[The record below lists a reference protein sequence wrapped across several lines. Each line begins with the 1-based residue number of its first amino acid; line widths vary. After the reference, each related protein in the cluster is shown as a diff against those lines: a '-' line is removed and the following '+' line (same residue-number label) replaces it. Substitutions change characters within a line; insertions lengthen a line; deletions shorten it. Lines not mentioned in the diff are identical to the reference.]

1 MSIMPVLN
9 RFHRVG
15 LPSSNNL
22 NRFLWAQKGTLGYSI
37 ALKEIKNGKKDS
49 HWIWYIFPQLR
60 GLGFS
65 SFSNYYGL
73 SDLDEAKAYLKH
85 KVLGKRLREIS
96 RAFLEHQDMPAEE
109 ILSSLDAIKVHSCMT
124 LFDLVSPNDVFAE
137 VLEAFYC
144 GSRDEQTISLLD
156 LSKRLTLLELDEHC
170 TKEEVEANYCRLVYM
185 LNDYGI
191 NVTFIN
197 VAVGPL
203 DIIYMVKPTSKE
215 HIERIGK
222 LESDIA
228 LALTVVRASVIA
240 PMHNG
245 DDVVGITIPRAKPRS
260 VS

>member
-1 MSIMPVLN
+1 MPVLSKL
-9 RFHRVG
+9 RKVG
-15 LPSSNNL
+15 LPSSNDL
-22 NRFLWAQKGTLGYSI
+22 KRFLWAQKGTFGYTI
-37 ALKEIKNGKKDS
+37 ALKEIKNGEKES

-73 SDLDEAKAYLKH
+73 SDLDEAKAYLNH
-85 KVLGKRLREIS
+85 NILGKRLQEIS
-96 RAFLEHQDMPAEE
+96 KALLEHQGKSIEE
-109 ILSSLDAIKVHSCMT
+109 IMSPLDDMKVRSCMT

-156 LSKRLTLLELDEHC
+156 LSKRLTLLELDGHC

-228 LALTVVRASVIA
+228 LALAVVRASVIA